1 MGNII
6 KKMSCAIYPEN
17 IIDSDSDSEYEGLL
31 PSEIIKKEYIKNE
44 KNGICNNNLN
54 LKPSQIIQIEKE
66 KIKNL
71 QI

>member
-17 IIDSDSDSEYEGLL
+17 IIDSDSEFEGLL

>member
-1 MGNII
+1 MGNFI
-6 KKMSCAIYPEN
+6 KKISCAVYPEN
-17 IIDSDSDSEYEGLL
+17 IIDSDSESDNEGLL

-54 LKPSQIIQIEKE
+54 LRPSQIIQIEKE